1 MCGKIAPMESL
12 ERVKRIAAV
21 HDISGCGKCSL
32 TVALPVV
39 SATGV
44 ECSCIPTALLS
55 THTGEFTGWTRRDLT
70 DQMLPIARHWHSLG
84 IRFDGIYS
92 GYLASTA
99 QERVLEEVYDLIAGE
114 DTLIV
119 CDPAMADNGSYYA
132 GFGHDM
138 RDTFRRLCARADVIT
153 PNITEAALLS
163 GEEYRPAPH
172 SGEYIERIFEGLS
185 ALGPRIIAVTGVH
198 TGAGEIGT
206 VVLERESAR
215 RYSAMRPELGGVFY
229 GTGDIFASAFAALLT
244 RGAPVGTALEL
255 ASSLVADS
263 IEYTYRQ
270 GTPRRDGV
278 AFELALPD
286 YVRRVAET
294 FRHGG

>member
-1 MCGKIAPMESL
+1 M
-12 ERVKRIAAV
+12 KRIAAI
-21 HDISGCGKCSL
+21 HDISGFGKCSL

-39 SATGV
+39 SASGV
-44 ECSCIPTALLS
+44 ECACIPTALLS
-55 THTGEFTGWTRRDLT
+55 THTGEFTGWTFRDLT

-84 IRFDGIYS
+84 LRFDGVYS
-92 GYLASTA
+92 GYLASSE
-99 QERVLEEVYDLIAGE
+99 QERVLEEVYGLIADE

-132 GFGHDM
+132 GFDHSM
-138 RDTFRRLCARADVIT
+138 RDTFRRLCSRADVIT

-172 SGEYIERIFEGLS
+172 SLEYIERIFEGLA

-198 TGAGEIGT
+198 PGGGEIGT
-206 VVLERESAR
+206 VVLERESGR
-215 RYSAMRPELGGVFY
+215 RHTAMRPERGGVFY

-244 RGAPVGTALEL
+244 RGAPVGPALEA
-255 ASSLVADS
+255 ASALVADS
-263 IEYTYRQ
+263 IELTYRR

-278 AFELALPD
+278 AFEQALPAYMD
-286 YVRRVAET
+286 RVRGIFGPRA
-294 FRHGG
+294 